1 MGLLLYGRPAEKIEI
16 DDRALAHLKIVIL
29 AKLRRGEPLAFSFE
43 HDVEDESGR
52 STIWLHPTIPLQ
64 FTFSSVEQPVINRA
78 WLDELVVSGNSLDG
92 LRLSPE
98 STGADAAA

>member
-1 MGLLLYGRPAEKIEI
+1 MGLLQYGRPAEKFEI

-43 HDVEDESGR
+43 HDVDDASGR
-52 STIWLHPTIPLQ
+52 STIWLHPSIPLQ
-64 FTFSSVEQPVINRA
+64 FTFSSVEQPTINRA

-92 LRLSPE
+92 LRLIPE
-98 STGADAAA
+98 STGRSAAA

>member
-1 MGLLLYGRPAEKIEI
+1 MGLLQYGRPAEKIEI

-52 STIWLHPTIPLQ
+52 STIWLHPSIPLQ
-64 FTFSSVEQPVINRA
+64 FTFGSVEQPTINRA

-92 LRLSPE
+92 LRLIPE
-98 STGADAAA
+98 STGSSTVA

>member
-16 DDRALAHLKIVIL
+16 DDRVLAHLKIVIL

-43 HDVEDESGR
+43 HDVDDGSGR

-64 FTFSSVEQPVINRA
+64 FTFSSVDQPAINRA

-92 LRLSPE
+92 LRLIPE
-98 STGADAAA
+98 ATSTAA